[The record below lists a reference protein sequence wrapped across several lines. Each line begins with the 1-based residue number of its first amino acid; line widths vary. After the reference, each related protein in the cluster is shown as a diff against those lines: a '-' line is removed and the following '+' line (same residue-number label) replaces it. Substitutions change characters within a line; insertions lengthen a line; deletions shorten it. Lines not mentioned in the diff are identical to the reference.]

1 MSARMYNRVILM
13 ISFILDFNKKLYAF
27 IRDLY
32 FTSSKRMIYLMFH
45 SNLS

>member
-1 MSARMYNRVILM
+1 MSARMYNTVILM

-32 FTSSKRMIYLMFH
+32 CTSSKRMIYLMFH